1 MVLTSQRA
9 YRWLGRDQ
17 FLVWDRWVLA
27 WLHQWVVLVCRQW
40 VVLECHQWVVLV
52 CRQWVVLACRQ
63 WDPAWHRRWLVL
75 MVQKAWVVHNHVP
88 NVVGLAQA
96 AVDPTAT
103 FLDGTP
109 WA

>member
-27 WLHQWVVLVCRQW
+27 WL
-40 VVLECHQWVVLV
+40 HQWVVLV

>member
-1 MVLTSQRA
+1 MPVKTTGSRREASPVVLTSQRA

-27 WLHQWVVLVCRQW
+27 WLHQWVVLV
-40 VVLECHQWVVLV
+40 
-52 CRQWVVLACRQ
+52 CRQ

-103 FLDGTP
+103 SLDGTP